1 MANYDV
7 LFMHNHFVLVTTII
21 MDETDDQ
28 ENIELAALKRL
39 ADEYGDEFMEI
50 IKSSKQ
56 VSIEGFKKVDDP
68 DILHNAGYPN
78 IPEPGDPEDAGIDR
92 D

>member
-1 MANYDV
+1 MTNYDV
-7 LFMHNHFVLVTTII
+7 LFMHDHFVLVTTII
-21 MDETDDQ
+21 IEETDN
-28 ENIELAALKRL
+28 EETIELAALKRL

-56 VSIEGFKKVDDP
+56 VTIESVPGTSVP
-68 DILHNAGYPN
+68 V
-78 IPEPGDPEDAGIDR
+78 PGDPEDAGIDR

>member
-1 MANYDV
+1 MTNYDV
-7 LFMHNHFVLVTTII
+7 LFMHDHFVLVTTVI
-21 MDETDDQ
+21 MDEQSDEET
-28 ENIELAALKRL
+28 IEQAALKRL
-39 ADEYGDEFMEI
+39 ADEYGDDFAAV

-56 VSIEGFKKVDDP
+56 LTIEETLGTSGDEF
-68 DILHNAGYPN
+68 N

>member
-1 MANYDV
+1 MANYDI
-7 LFMHNHFVLVTTII
+7 LFMHDHFVLVTTII
-21 MDETDDQ
+21 MDKTDD
-28 ENIELAALKRL
+28 EESIELAALKRL

-56 VSIEGFKKVDDP
+56 VTIERQPSDIP
-68 DILHNAGYPN
+68 DF
-78 IPEPGDPEDAGIDR
+78 GDPEDAGIDR

>member
-21 MDETDDQ
+21 MDETDDK
-28 ENIELAALKRL
+28 ESIELAALKRL

-56 VSIEGFKKVDDP
+56 VSIEG
-68 DILHNAGYPN
+68 IEENN
-78 IPEPGDPEDAGIDR
+78 IPDFGDPADAGIDGA
-92 D
+92 

>member
-1 MANYDV
+1 MTNYDV

-21 MDETDDQ
+21 MDETDD
-28 ENIELAALKRL
+28 EEAIELEALKRL

-50 IKSSKQ
+50 VKSSKQ
-56 VSIEGFKKVDDP
+56 VTIESVPGTSV
-68 DILHNAGYPN
+68 
-78 IPEPGDPEDAGIDR
+78 PEPGDPEDAGIER

>member
-7 LFMHNHFVLVTTII
+7 LFMHNHFVLITTII
-21 MDETDDQ
+21 MDETDDK
-28 ENIELAALKRL
+28 ESIELAALKRL
-39 ADEYGDEFMEI
+39 ADEYGNDFMEI

-56 VSIEGFKKVDDP
+56 VSIEGVDTADES
-68 DILHNAGYPN
+68 DVYT
-78 IPEPGDPEDAGIDR
+78 IPEPGDPEDAGMDR

>member
-21 MDETDDQ
+21 MDKTDDK
-28 ENIELAALKRL
+28 ESIELAALKRL
-39 ADEYGDEFMEI
+39 ADEYGNEFMEI

-56 VSIEGFKKVDDP
+56 VSIEGVMD
-68 DILHNAGYPN
+68 NA
-78 IPEPGDPEDAGIDR
+78 IPEPGDPEDAGMDR

>member
-1 MANYDV
+1 MHNYDV
-7 LFMHNHFVLVTTII
+7 LFMHNNFVLVTTVI
-21 MDETDDQ
+21 MEETDDK
-28 ENIELAALKRL
+28 ETIELAALKRL

-56 VSIEGFKKVDDP
+56 VSIETVDKED
-68 DILHNAGYPN
+68 DSDVYT

>member
-1 MANYDV
+1 MTNYDV
-7 LFMHNHFVLVTTII
+7 LFMHNHFVLVTTVI
-21 MDETDDQ
+21 MDKTDDQ
-28 ENIELAALKRL
+28 EAIEQAALKRL
-39 ADEYGDEFMEI
+39 ADEYGDDFSAL

-56 VSIEGFKKVDDP
+56 VTIEQAPSND
-68 DILHNAGYPN
+68 

>member
-1 MANYDV
+1 MNTYDV
-7 LFMHNHFVLVTTII
+7 LFMHNHFVLVTTVI

-28 ENIELAALKRL
+28 EAIELAALKRL
-39 ADEYGDEFMEI
+39 ADEYGDDFAAI
-50 IKSSKQ
+50 VKSSKQ
-56 VSIEGFKKVDDP
+56 VTIEGVP
-68 DILHNAGYPN
+68 DNS

>member
-1 MANYDV
+1 MHNYDV
-7 LFMHNHFVLVTTII
+7 LFMHNHFVLVTTVI
-21 MDETDDQ
+21 MEETDDK
-28 ENIELAALKRL
+28 ETIELAALKRL

-56 VSIEGFKKVDDP
+56 VSIETVDKED
-68 DILHNAGYPN
+68 DSDVYT

>member
-1 MANYDV
+1 MTNYDV
-7 LFMHNHFVLVTTII
+7 LFMHNHFVLVTTVL
-21 MDETDDQ
+21 MEETDDK
-28 ENIELAALKRL
+28 EMIELIALKRL

-56 VSIEGFKKVDDP
+56 VTIESVPGTSV
-68 DILHNAGYPN
+68 
-78 IPEPGDPEDAGIDR
+78 PEPGDPEDAGIER

>member
-7 LFMHNHFVLVTTII
+7 LFMHNHFVLVTTVI

-28 ENIELAALKRL
+28 EAIEQAALKRL
-39 ADEYGDEFMEI
+39 ADEYGDDFSAL

-56 VSIEGFKKVDDP
+56 VTIEQAPSND
-68 DILHNAGYPN
+68 

>member
-21 MDETDDQ
+21 MDETDDK
-28 ENIELAALKRL
+28 ESIELAALKRL
-39 ADEYGDEFMEI
+39 ADEYGNDFMEI

-56 VSIEGFKKVDDP
+56 VSIEGVDTADES
-68 DILHNAGYPN
+68 DVYT
-78 IPEPGDPEDAGIDR
+78 IPEPGDPEDAGMER
-92 D
+92 

>member
-1 MANYDV
+1 MTNYDV
-7 LFMHNHFVLVTTII
+7 LFMHNHFVLVTTV
-21 MDETDDQ
+21 MMNETDDK
-28 ENIELAALKRL
+28 ESIELAALKRL
-39 ADEYGDEFMEI
+39 ADEYGDDFVEI

-56 VSIEGFKKVDDP
+56 VTIESAP
-68 DILHNAGYPN
+68 ISE

>member
-1 MANYDV
+1 MTNYDV
-7 LFMHNHFVLVTTII
+7 LFMHNHFVLVTTVI
-21 MDETDDQ
+21 MDKTDDK
-28 ENIELAALKRL
+28 ESIELAALKRL

-56 VSIEGFKKVDDP
+56 VTIEQASSND
-68 DILHNAGYPN
+68 

>member
-1 MANYDV
+1 MNTYDV
-7 LFMHNHFVLVTTII
+7 LFMHNHFVLVTTVI

-28 ENIELAALKRL
+28 EAIELAALKRL

-56 VSIEGFKKVDDP
+56 VTIEGV
-68 DILHNAGYPN
+68 PN
-78 IPEPGDPEDAGIDR
+78 NEIPEPTVNDVVKSVKENDESI
-92 D
+92 

>member
-1 MANYDV
+1 MTNYDV

-28 ENIELAALKRL
+28 ESIELAALKRL

-56 VSIEGFKKVDDP
+56 VTIESMPGTSV
-68 DILHNAGYPN
+68 
-78 IPEPGDPEDAGIDR
+78 PEPGDPEDAGIDR

>member
-1 MANYDV
+1 MTNYDV
-7 LFMHNHFVLVTTII
+7 LFMHDHFVLVTTII
-21 MDETDDQ
+21 IDETDD
-28 ENIELAALKRL
+28 EEAIELTALKRL

-56 VSIEGFKKVDDP
+56 VTIESVPGTSVP
-68 DILHNAGYPN
+68 V
-78 IPEPGDPEDAGIDR
+78 PGDPEDAGIER

>member
-21 MDETDDQ
+21 MDETDD
-28 ENIELAALKRL
+28 EESIELAALKRL
-39 ADEYGDEFMEI
+39 ADEYGNEFMEI

-56 VSIEGFKKVDDP
+56 VSIEGVTDNNIP
-68 DILHNAGYPN
+68 DI
-78 IPEPGDPEDAGIDR
+78 GDPSDAGIDGA
-92 D
+92 

>member
-1 MANYDV
+1 
-7 LFMHNHFVLVTTII
+7 
-21 MDETDDQ
+21 MDETDD
-28 ENIELAALKRL
+28 EEAIELTALKRL

-56 VSIEGFKKVDDP
+56 VTIESVPGTSVP
-68 DILHNAGYPN
+68 I
-78 IPEPGDPEDAGIDR
+78 PGDPEDAGIDR